1 MPIVIAR
8 YVLSFFAALVVV
20 FSLFWVMQYLIASAD
35 RTLDED
41 DAGHLLEFVRI
52 KQDEAITPRK
62 LKPKKPP
69 PPEEAPPDPP
79 PPALDNI
86 TPDAQAVAVTA
97 VSINTRIDLSASGFG
112 LSPSDGDYLPIVK
125 VQPMYPRRALSR
137 GIEGYV
143 IVMFT
148 VTRQGTTRDHVIVE
162 SKPRGIFDRA
172 ALRAATKFKYK
183 PRIVDGQPIEVPG
196 VKNKITFLIED

>member
-1 MPIVIAR
+1 M
-8 YVLSFFAALVVV
+8 
-20 FSLFWVMQYLIASAD
+20 
-35 RTLDED
+35 
-41 DAGHLLEFVRI
+41 
-52 KQDEAITPRK
+52 
-62 LKPKKPP
+62 
-69 PPEEAPPDPP
+69 
-79 PPALDNI
+79 
-86 TPDAQAVAVTA
+86 AVTA

-125 VQPMYPRRALSR
+125 VQPMYPRRALTR

>member
-1 MPIVIAR
+1 MPTTIIR

-20 FSLFWVMQYLIASAD
+20 FSLFWVMQYLVTSAD

-69 PPEEAPPDPP
+69 PPEEPPPEPP

-86 TPDAQAVAVTA
+86 TPEAQAVAVTA

-125 VQPMYPRRALSR
+125 VQPMYPRRALTR

>member
-1 MPIVIAR
+1 MPTTIIR

-20 FSLFWVMQYLIASAD
+20 FSLFWVMQYLVASAD

-69 PPEEAPPDPP
+69 PPEEPPPEPP

-86 TPDAQAVAVTA
+86 TPEAQAVAVTA

-125 VQPMYPRRALSR
+125 VQPMYPRRALTR

>member
-1 MPIVIAR
+1 
-8 YVLSFFAALVVV
+8 
-20 FSLFWVMQYLIASAD
+20 MQ
-35 RTLDED
+35 
-41 DAGHLLEFVRI
+41 RI
-52 KQDEAITPRK
+52 YT
-62 LKPKKPP
+62 
-69 PPEEAPPDPP
+69 
-79 PPALDNI
+79 
-86 TPDAQAVAVTA
+86 
-97 VSINTRIDLSASGFG
+97 
-112 LSPSDGDYLPIVK
+112 
-125 VQPMYPRRALSR
+125 RRALTR
-137 GIEGYV
+137 GIECYV